1 MSASTRAAMTEQPPR
16 RRVRRPSPLPVVVGA
31 LALFLVVFNLLAF
44 QLRAKRDAAQ
54 LAPSRPVATEPQ
66 RRVLKRR
73 VIVTKVIVRVRR
85 EEGDDG
91 PAPVTRVSQIVPAP
105 AQAARAAPAPAAPA
119 ARAPAPLTT
128 RTS

>member
-1 MSASTRAAMTEQPPR
+1 MSASTRAAMTERPPR

-31 LALFLVVFNLLAF
+31 LALFLAVFNLLAF

-54 LAPSRPVATEPQ
+54 LASARPVATEPQ

-73 VIVTKVIVRVRR
+73 VIVTEVIVRVRR

-91 PAPVTRVSQIVPAP
+91 PAPVTRVSQVAPAP
-105 AQAARAAPAPAAPA
+105 AQAAPAAPA